1 MRLRNLQVKNFR
13 CVEDSSEFSVC
24 PVTCLVG
31 KNGAGKT
38 SILEALYKLN
48 PDVREL
54 SQFDVLMEYPRARRR
69 QYQKRAE
76 ARPDD
81 ALITTW
87 ELEDKDV
94 EELERELGRGV
105 VKSRAVVIR
114 KGYYPERRWSGAIAD
129 HGTIP
134 LEREMTP
141 IKEVK
146 VRSKIPVEEQ
156 VPPAVAPDTVTETFP
171 AGADSGGDGEPVDWD
186 VEREEAIRE
195 VLDATAKEQGYSVNP
210 PFERAREEAAVR
222 FRASVAPEERHI
234 WDNVE
239 KDQLGRTILRDGN
252 CFRVLNDPS
261 AANRWAF
268 ENFDQYVVYC
278 DFVFGKKEGRNLPW
292 VEVIRER
299 YPYLRDP
306 VAIP

>member
-1 MRLRNLQVKNFR
+1 MHAISQYAGIFPDWQAGAAQRLRISMLVSAAALAAVLSLFR
-13 CVEDSSEFSVC
+13 LPSPADITPLLEIVVELTRTQPIVQPEPEVI
-24 PVTCLVG
+24 PV
-31 KNGAGKT
+31 
-38 SILEALYKLN
+38 
-48 PDVREL
+48 P
-54 SQFDVLMEYPRARRR
+54 
-69 QYQKRAE
+69 
-76 ARPDD
+76 
-81 ALITTW
+81 
-87 ELEDKDV
+87 
-94 EELERELGRGV
+94 
-105 VKSRAVVIR
+105 
-114 KGYYPERRWSGAIAD
+114 
-129 HGTIP
+129 P
-134 LEREMTP
+134 LP
-141 IKEVK
+141 
-146 VRSKIPVEEQ
+146 IPVEEQ
-156 VPPAVAPDTVTETFP
+156 VPPAVAPDTVTETSP
-171 AGADSGGDGEPVDWD
+171 AGADAGGDGEPVDWD